1 MNSPSQPPAPDRRR
15 FLVTVGVAG
24 LSQALMPSM
33 MAIGQTPTP
42 PPVATPAKP
51 DSAAAPATPAAP
63 PEISEEARALAA
75 ILQRRYGKH
84 LTPEQLE
91 AVTTELEQRLA
102 GGRALRGAK
111 LANGDEPDFT
121 FRL

>member
-1 MNSPSQPPAPDRRR
+1 MYSPSQPPAPDRRR
-15 FLVTVGVAG
+15 FLVTVGIAG

-63 PEISEEARALAA
+63 LEISEEARALAA
-75 ILQRRYGKH
+75 IVQRRYGRH

-91 AVTTELEQRLA
+91 AVTRELDGRVQGGKRL
-102 GGRALRGAK
+102 RESK

-121 FRL
+121 FRA